1 MQIFGSALYAADRFA
16 ICTLLIDLLFEIGQ
30 WGTTYEV
37 HRRLRSRSIGLYID
51 HLLGPRTDLRNI
63 WLVCQ
68 IVHLADSLLVS
79 LVVQIGHVGW
89 SFQVVSPVI
98 ILAKYEC
105 LENWIQSPSLW
116 QWTLHQDHL
125 QVKSRSHAWL
135 SAGKLTVCPGMTGSV
150 LTLDK
155 PLDKPCSKPNQNLI

>member
-1 MQIFGSALYAADRFA
+1 MQTFESALYAATRFA
-16 ICTLLIDLLFEIGQ
+16 ICTLLIDLYFRLASEARPMRFTGDWGAGQ
-30 WGTTYEV
+30 
-37 HRRLRSRSIGLYID
+37 LDSID

-68 IVHLADSLLVS
+68 IVHLADSL
-79 LVVQIGHVGW
+79 VVQIGHVGW

-98 ILAKYEC
+98 ILAKYQC
-105 LENWIQSPSLW
+105 LENWIQSSSLW
-116 QWTLHQDHL
+116 QSTLNQDHL
-125 QVKSRSHAWL
+125 QVKSRSDVWL